1 MPVVIGQKPDHDF
14 SQPVGML
21 SDCHRRVER
30 FLGVLVR
37 LSSGFEGQPLN
48 EESRAALSGALRYF
62 QESAPKH
69 TADEEESLFP
79 RLRKIADAELAG
91 TLAEMER
98 LEEDHRRVAP
108 LHDEMDTLG
117 RRWLDAGQL
126 SPDDAER
133 LKNLTAFLESHYR
146 EHIRTED
153 ERLFPA
159 AERALSETDRRAIGQ
174 EMAERRGVGHKASQ
188 IIL

>member
-21 SDCHRRVER
+21 GDCHRRVER

-37 LSSGFEGQPLN
+37 LSSGFEGQRLSDEN
-48 EESRAALSGALRYF
+48 RSALAGALRYF

-79 RLRKIADAELAG
+79 RLRAIADAELAG
-91 TLAEMER
+91 ALAEIER

-108 LHDEMDTLG
+108 VHDEMDVLG
-117 RRWLDAGQL
+117 RRWLVEGQL
-126 SPDDAER
+126 SPAEAAR
-133 LKNLTAFLESHYR
+133 LREVAAYLDSHYR
-146 EHIRTED
+146 EHIRAED

-159 AERALSETDRRAIGQ
+159 AERALSEADRQAIGR
-174 EMAERRGVGHKASQ
+174 EMAERRGIGHKC
-188 IIL
+188 L